1 MWIWP
6 QSGPGN
12 GPEQAATLPLRS
24 SPSAMQRTPYD
35 LFRLGG
41 LLAIGTSTLPRL
53 SELLLAGPALLAR
66 VLALPFESGPVSS
79 NLFAGTVLLH
89 LASAAGFA
97 LLFWYATRPR
107 GCRLAVGL
115 LVVSLQA
122 VLAVLTDPSL
132 LLVLAAQLPF
142 VLPGRWAAGWMAAQM
157 ALAALLG
164 VLAAERL
171 QFVLSGRVGANT
183 VELADPGLA
192 PGSLLAVQVLTGLAW
207 QVFAFAVGHL
217 AVAERRSRAQ
227 LAATHAELVCAQQ
240 QLAQQARLQERLRIA
255 RELHDA
261 MGHHLVAL
269 GIHLQLAQHATAS
282 KAAKALATAAELA
295 RSLLAQVRATVSA
308 ERAAQA
314 TDLRATLHALVR
326 MIPHPEVQLHLAP
339 ELPAV
344 DAQLA
349 HTLLRCTQEALSNA
363 LRHAHARR
371 IDVSLQM
378 HQSPPGIALT
388 VRDDGQ
394 GALHPAPGSGLQGM
408 QERVQAF
415 GGRMHWFTHPGQGF
429 GLNLWFPVH
438 GAPPVDPAVRAA
450 TGSAVVPAGQ
460 EEASA

>member
-1 MWIWP
+1 
-6 QSGPGN
+6 
-12 GPEQAATLPLRS
+12 
-24 SPSAMQRTPYD
+24 
-35 LFRLGG
+35 
-41 LLAIGTSTLPRL
+41 
-53 SELLLAGPALLAR
+53 LLAR
-66 VLALPFESGPVSS
+66 VLALPLESGPVSS
-79 NLFAGTVLLH
+79 QAFAGTVLLH

-107 GCRLAVGL
+107 GCRPVVGL

-142 VLPGRWAAGWMAAQM
+142 VLPGRWAAGWMAVQM
-157 ALAALLG
+157 GLAALLG

-171 QFVLSGRVGANT
+171 QFVLSGQLGASA
-183 VELADPGLA
+183 VELADPGMA

-269 GIHLQLAQHATAS
+269 GIHLQLAQHATAA
-282 KAAKALATAAELA
+282 KAARALATAAELA
-295 RSLLAQVRATVSA
+295 HSLLAQVRATVSA

-314 TDLRATLHALVR
+314 TDLRAALQALVR
-326 MIPHPEVQLHLAP
+326 TVPHPQVQLHLAP

-371 IDVSLQM
+371 IDVSVQVQ
-378 HQSPPGIALT
+378 QSPPGIALT
-388 VRDDGQ
+388 VRDDGR

-408 QERVQAF
+408 QERVQAR
-415 GGRMHWFTHPGQGF
+415 GGRMHWFTQPGQGF
-429 GLNLWFPVH
+429 GLNLWFPLQGV
-438 GAPPVDPAVRAA
+438 APAVAA
-450 TGSAVVPAGQ
+450 VPAGA
-460 EEASA
+460 ASATMPAGPVEARA

>member
-1 MWIWP
+1 
-6 QSGPGN
+6 
-12 GPEQAATLPLRS
+12 
-24 SPSAMQRTPYD
+24 MQRTPYD

-66 VLALPFESGPVSS
+66 VLALPLELGPVGS
-79 NLFAGTVLLH
+79 NVFAGTVLLH
-89 LASAAGFA
+89 LAGAAGFA
-97 LLFWYATRPR
+97 LLFWYATRPQ
-107 GCRLAVGL
+107 GCRRVAGL

-142 VLPGRWAAGWMAAQM
+142 VLPGRWAACWMAAQM
-157 ALAALLG
+157 GLAALLG

-171 QFVLSGRVGANT
+171 QFVLSGQVGLAS

-192 PGSLLAVQVLTGLAW
+192 PGGLLAVQVLTGLAW

-240 QLAQQARLQERLRIA
+240 ELAQQARLQERLRIA

-282 KAAKALATAAELA
+282 KATQALATAAELA

-314 TDLRATLHALVR
+314 TDLRAALQTLVR
-326 MIPHPEVQLHLAP
+326 SVPHPRVALHVAA

-371 IDVSLQM
+371 IDVSLQVQ
-378 HQSPPGIALT
+378 QSPPGIALT
-388 VRDDGQ
+388 VRDDGR
-394 GALHPAPGSGLQGM
+394 GALHPAPGSGLHGM
-408 QERVQAF
+408 QERVQTL
-415 GGRMHWFTHPGQGF
+415 GGRMQWFTQPGQGF
-429 GLNLWFPVH
+429 GLNLWFPLH
-438 GAPPVDPAVRAA
+438 GAVPAAPGIR
-450 TGSAVVPAGQ
+450 TGAWRAVVPAGQ

>member
-1 MWIWP
+1 
-6 QSGPGN
+6 
-12 GPEQAATLPLRS
+12 
-24 SPSAMQRTPYD
+24 MQRTPYD

-53 SELLLAGPALLAR
+53 SELLLAGPVLLAR
-66 VLALPFESGPVSS
+66 VLALPLESGPVSS
-79 NLFAGTVLLH
+79 QAFAGTVLLH

-107 GCRLAVGL
+107 GCRPVVGL

-142 VLPGRWAAGWMAAQM
+142 VLPGRWAAGWMVVQM
-157 ALAALLG
+157 GLAALLG

-171 QFVLSGRVGANT
+171 QFVLSGRLGAST

-269 GIHLQLAQHATAS
+269 GIHLQLAQHATAA
-282 KAAKALATAAELA
+282 KAARALATAAELA
-295 RSLLAQVRATVSA
+295 HSLLAQVRATVSA
-308 ERAAQA
+308 ERAPQA
-314 TDLRATLHALVR
+314 TDLRAALQALVR
-326 MIPHPEVQLHLAP
+326 TVPHPQVQLHLAP

-371 IDVSLQM
+371 IDVSLQVQ
-378 HQSPPGIALT
+378 QSPPGIALT
-388 VRDDGQ
+388 VRDDGR
-394 GALHPAPGSGLQGM
+394 GASHPAPGSGLQGM
-408 QERVQAF
+408 QERVQAC
-415 GGRMHWFTHPGQGF
+415 GGRMHWFTQPGQGF
-429 GLNLWFPVH
+429 GLNLWFPLQGV
-438 GAPPVDPAVRAA
+438 APAVAA
-450 TGSAVVPAGQ
+450 VPAGA
-460 EEASA
+460 ASATMSAGRVEVGA